1 MEPSGGQDLRFA
13 AVAESSDAAI
23 EKEMRMT
30 DSGPYIVVIGAG
42 AMGSLYGSLLA
53 PHARVVIVDS
63 WVAEIA
69 AINANGLTL
78 TGIDGALRPALRAV
92 TYEDVPALGRHAD
105 IVMSLVNAGD
115 SAAAADI
122 ASLVLKPDGYLLTL
136 QNGIGNI
143 EAYERVLGRGRVLA
157 GLSYHSA
164 AIRGPAVIEHTHK
177 GPTWIGETDRRR
189 TARLAALE
197 ALLEKAGAQPHIVDD
212 VVGYVWSKFIHNV
225 AINAVCAVAG
235 IRVGEIPTTPGADEL
250 QTKIIEEAIAVVE
263 ACGVSLADPDP
274 MTAIKA
280 FCRIKFNKPSMLQHM
295 EASRETEIDAL
306 NGSVVRLGAQFGVP
320 TPYNEAITW
329 MVKSM
334 QHHRIKMLAEPDIDY
349 EALEKHAKAA
359 AK

>member
-1 MEPSGGQDLRFA
+1 
-13 AVAESSDAAI
+13 
-23 EKEMRMT
+23 MRMAA
-30 DSGPYIVVIGAG
+30 SGPCIVVIGAG

-53 PHARVVIVDS
+53 PHASVVIVDS
-63 WVAEIA
+63 WAAQIA

-78 TGIDGALRPALRAV
+78 TGIDGVLRPALRAV
-92 TYEDVPALGRHAD
+92 TYEDVSPLAGQAD
-105 IVMSLVNAGD
+105 IVISLVNAGS
-115 SAAAADI
+115 SAAAAGV
-122 ASLVLKPDGYLLTL
+122 AGLVLKPEGYLLTL

-143 EAYERVLGRGRVLA
+143 EAYERVLGSGRVLA

-164 AIRGPAVIEHTHK
+164 AIRGPAVVEHTHR
-177 GPTWIGETDRRR
+177 GPTWIGEIDRQR

-197 ALLEKAGAQPHIVDD
+197 ALLEKAGAQPHIVED

-250 QTKIIEEAIAVVE
+250 QTKIIEEALAVVK
-263 ACGVSLADPDP
+263 ARGVSLADPDP
-274 MTAIKA
+274 MAAIKA

-306 NGSVVRLGAQFGVP
+306 NGAVVQLGVEFGIP
-320 TPYNEAITW
+320 TPYNESLTW
-329 MVKSM
+329 MVRSM
-334 QHHRIKMLAEPDIDY
+334 QHHRMKMLAEPDIDY
-349 EALEKHAKAA
+349 EAMEKRAKAM